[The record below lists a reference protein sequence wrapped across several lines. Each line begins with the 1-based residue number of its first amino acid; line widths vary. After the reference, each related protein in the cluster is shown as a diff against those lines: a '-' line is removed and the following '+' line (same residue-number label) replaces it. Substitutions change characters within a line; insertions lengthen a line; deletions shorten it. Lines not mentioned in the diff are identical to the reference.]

1 MPTTL
6 VGLHLQA
13 EKEVAQPLPYFSL
26 KEVVNPEGVA
36 TNLADLRFDTGEG
49 YNRFDILPG
58 FYKTFLTECLKSESR
73 KKSVYYITSN
83 SWIVWSAMLVIVNE

>member
-1 MPTTL
+1 MLLGFLVGLAMPTTL

-13 EKEVAQPLPYFSL
+13 EKEAAQPLPYFSL

-36 TNLADLRFDTGEG
+36 TNFKADLRFDTGEG

-73 KKSVYYITSN
+73 KKGVYYITSN
-83 SWIVWSAMLVIVNE
+83 S